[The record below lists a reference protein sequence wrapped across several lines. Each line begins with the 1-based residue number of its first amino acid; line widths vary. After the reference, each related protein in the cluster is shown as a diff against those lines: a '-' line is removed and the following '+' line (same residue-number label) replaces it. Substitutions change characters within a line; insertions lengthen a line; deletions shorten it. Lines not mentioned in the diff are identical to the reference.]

1 MGKGL
6 RVVIVGLPLFSKKLA
21 ENLSQYDPENSYLAL
36 DTYYNKWD
44 KVKARFKIPNA
55 DVVYSINGSL
65 TRSRVFDLALAKD
78 IPLIMNWV
86 GTDVLKSLEAFRSGN
101 YMKDYIKK
109 AQHHCEVNWIQE
121 ELKETG
127 IAAEVVNFAVFEK
140 QFDIVV
146 PEGPFTV
153 LSYIP
158 GNRSSFYGIEA
169 FLSLANSFPDTRFL
183 IAGGSEEDFD
193 KLPANVK
200 ALGWVKDMGE
210 VFDQS
215 HVCVRY
221 PEHDGLSN
229 FILEAMARGK
239 QVLYKYNFD
248 HCNYCP
254 TENDLIE
261 NLSKIKQSYDS
272 GKWEMNKEAVSFIQ
286 THFNRETI
294 LGGLVKR
301 FKEISGRS

>member
-1 MGKGL
+1 MKVL
-6 RVVIVGLPLFSKKLA
+6 IIGLPLFSDRLQK
-21 ENLSQYDPENSYLAL
+21 ELSAFDPENKYYRLNSYYSKI
-36 DTYYNKWD
+36 DRI
-44 KVKARFKIPNA
+44 KAFFMLPFVDI
-55 DVVYSINGSL
+55 VYSINGTL
-65 TRSRVFDLALAKD
+65 GNSRLFDLALKRNKKVV
-78 IPLIMNWV
+78 MHWV
-86 GTDVLKSLEAFRSGN
+86 GTDVVNASKEKSPNKA
-101 YMKDYIKK
+101 YIKD
-109 AQHHCEVNWIQE
+109 AVHFCEVGWIKD
-121 ELKETG
+121 ELKEIG
-127 IAAEVVNFAVFEK
+127 IDAEIVNFAVFSKKVTASLPVNE
-140 QFDIVV
+140 
-146 PEGPFTV
+146 FTV

-169 FLSLANSFPDTRFL
+169 FLSLANNFPDTRFL
-183 IAGGSEEDFD
+183 IAGGTEEDFG
-193 KLPANVK
+193 KLPDNVK
-200 ALGWVKDMGE
+200 ALGWVKDMEE

-261 NLSKIKQSYDS
+261 NLSKLKQSYDS
-272 GKWEMNKEAVSFIQ
+272 GKWEINKVAVSFIQ
-286 THFNRETI
+286 THFNQETI
-294 LGGLVKR
+294 LGGLVNR